1 MSAKYELTIPSDLS
15 NLARIGE
22 FISGTAR
29 KLGLNED
36 EAFAVEMSVDE
47 ACANVMTHA
56 YCGESG
62 GPIEIECHLEGD
74 RFVVTIRDQG
84 EPFDPGC
91 VPCPDTTCAL
101 EEREIGGL
109 GIHFMRAL
117 MDEVNFEFDAREGNT
132 LTMTKAKS
140 RS

>member
-1 MSAKYELTIPSDLS
+1 MSAKYELTVPSDLR
-15 NLARIGE
+15 NLSRIGE
-22 FISGTAR
+22 FISDTAR
-29 KLGLNED
+29 RLGLSED
-36 EAFAVEMSVDE
+36 EVFAVEMSVDE

-56 YCGESG
+56 YCGEPG
-62 GPIEIECHLEGD
+62 GLVEIECHLEDD

-84 EPFDPGC
+84 EPFDPDC

-101 EEREIGGL
+101 EEREVGGL

-117 MDEVNFEFDAREGNT
+117 MDEVNFDFDAREGNT

-140 RS
+140 PS

>member
-1 MSAKYELTIPSDLS
+1 MSVKYELTIPSDLN

-22 FISGTAR
+22 FISDTAR
-29 KLGLNED
+29 RLGLNDD

-56 YCGESG
+56 YCGEPD

-84 EPFDPGC
+84 EPFDPDC

-101 EEREIGGL
+101 EKREIGGL

-117 MDEVNFEFDAREGNT
+117 MDEVTFNFSTREGNT